1 MKSWRQYGTASR
13 YRMSIC
19 SIILIMIVL
28 AGCSQ
33 EGNGSS
39 ASTGNNEQKTTETA
53 AAGEG
58 SGMREYTDYKG
69 NKVQIPANPQRII
82 SIGSDVGDLLA
93 LGVNP
98 VGASLQVI
106 KDQVV
111 YKDRL
116 QGITD
121 VGEPVDPEKVAALSP
136 DLILVDGSGLYDE
149 IYPALIQ
156 IAPVVLVERTE
167 TYKRLRTTADLIG
180 KPDAAEQWINQYEA
194 RAQSVINSLNIPKDA
209 TATAFLQ
216 LGKDMY
222 VMGDSGLSSSLY
234 HILPFKPNDGV
245 QKLIDQKESFA
256 QIAGESL
263 PDYAGD
269 WLFILGDETDISN
282 ASVQSMLNSAI
293 WKTVPAVK
301 EGHVYTL
308 ASEWNFD
315 DPITRDM
322 LLEQLP
328 AIMKKRADQ

>member
-1 MKSWRQYGTASR
+1 MKGWQQGNIRSR
-13 YRMSIC
+13 YQMGIC
-19 SIILIMIVL
+19 GIILMMILL

-33 EGNGSS
+33 
-39 ASTGNNEQKTTETA
+39 T
-53 AAGEG
+53 G
-58 SGMREYTDYKG
+58 SGSATATENNGQPTTQVSTTGEASGTHEYTDYKG
-69 NKVQIPANPQRII
+69 NTMQIPVHPQRII
-82 SIGSDVGDLLA
+82 SIGGDVGDLLA
-93 LGVNP
+93 LGVEP
-98 VGASLQVI
+98 IGASLQVI

-116 QGITD
+116 QGIAD
-121 VGEPVDPEKVAALSP
+121 VGEPVDPEKVAALAP

-149 IYPALIQ
+149 IYPSLTK
-156 IAPVVLVERTE
+156 IAPVVLLERTE
-167 TYKRLRTTADLIG
+167 TYERLRTTADVIG
-180 KPDAAEQWINQYEA
+180 KPDAAEQWIKDYEA
-194 RAQSVINSLNIPKDA
+194 RAQKVISNLNIPKGA

-216 LGKDMY
+216 IGKDMY
-222 VMGDSGLSSSLY
+222 VMGDNGLSSTLY
-234 HILPFKPNDGV
+234 HILQFKPNGGV

-269 WLFILGDETDISN
+269 WLFILHDDTDISN
-282 ASVQSMLNSAI
+282 TSVQSMLDSAI

-322 LLEQLP
+322 LLDQLP
-328 AIMKKRADQ
+328 TIMKK